1 MSLFDEPFQRVVVDH
16 VWPLFPSTDKGNRY
30 ILTVIDYTIQYPEAN
45 TLPNIETLRVA
56 KALIEIGVSR
66 EMITDIGTQF
76 IWYLMSEVNHLIFL
90 QQLMITPYQY
100 HPSCNALLKLF
111 NGTLKQILMR
121 LYSERPRV
129 WDNYLSAV
137 LLTNREVSECL
148 GNLPFEL
155 VYCRT
160 LSGLITIL
168 KELWIKDI
176 PEASR

>member
-1 MSLFDEPFQRVVVDH
+1 
-16 VWPLFPSTDKGNRY
+16 
-30 ILTVIDYTIQYPEAN
+30 
-45 TLPNIETLRVA
+45 
-56 KALIEIGVSR
+56 
-66 EMITDIGTQF
+66 
-76 IWYLMSEVNHLIFL
+76 MSEVNHLIFL

-121 LYSERPRV
+121 PRV

-137 LLTNREVSECL
+137 LLTNREVSESL

-155 VYCRT
+155 VYGRT
-160 LSGLITIL
+160 LRGLITIL
-168 KELWIKDI
+168 KELWIKDF